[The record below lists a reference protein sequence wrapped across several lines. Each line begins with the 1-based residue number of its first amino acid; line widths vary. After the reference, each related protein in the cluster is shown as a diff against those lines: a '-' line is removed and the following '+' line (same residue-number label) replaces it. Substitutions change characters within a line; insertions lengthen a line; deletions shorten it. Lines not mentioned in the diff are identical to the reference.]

1 MPILR
6 RWLRLRP
13 ISPLASRFPLPA
25 FRLPPL
31 ASLLPLLAACVAD
44 STDRQITV
52 DTTHVGTI
60 VTATPVNRGTQGM
73 RERVRWAFS
82 PDRKAILVIADPVG
96 VENEPVPNGFFF
108 GDETRAFQ
116 TQMDSVWDVSVSP
129 NWKWI
134 GFGRAYKTSGAEG
147 SGENF
152 LTDVARRTQIDSA
165 TVRAASF
172 VSSGMSG
179 QRSIAQAGVIRVP
192 DNPRAA
198 TSVEIAAPKF
208 FPVAL
213 GWRVR
218 WTTDGSTLALGNNP
232 GRAND
237 DDSSQTWAALDPTT
251 GQLHGS
257 LPGDANL
264 AELKFTEGPTLEL
277 STPIDLSKSPPIEI
291 RRGTARFYVES
302 ERGVIT
308 IAQRSSP
315 TSNATSQRV
324 VGAGMAL
331 AATLGGRYVVA
342 LAPKSPT
349 VQNEMAVEPVVYTVV
364 W

>member
-1 MPILR
+1 MQKRSRLTSTLFPGPGIL
-6 RWLRLRP
+6 LSGLV
-13 ISPLASRFPLPA
+13 
-25 FRLPPL
+25 
-31 ASLLPLLAACVAD
+31 SLFAGCVVDSAEKQTTAD
-44 STDRQITV
+44 TS
-52 DTTHVGTI
+52 HAGTI
-60 VTATPVNRGTQGM
+60 VTVTPVNRGTQGM
-73 RERVRWAFS
+73 REHLRWALS
-82 PDRKAILVIADPVG
+82 PDRKAILVVADPVSI
-96 VENEPVPNGFFF
+96 ENEPVPNGFFF

-116 TQMDSVWDVSVSP
+116 TQMDSVWDVTVSP

-134 GFGRAYKTSGAEG
+134 GFGRAYKTAG
-147 SGENF
+147 GEAGQADF
-152 LTDVARRTQIDSA
+152 VGDVARRTQIDTA
-165 TVRAASF
+165 TVRAGSF

-179 QRSIAQAGVIRVP
+179 ERSLAQAGVIRVP

-198 TSVEIAAPKF
+198 ASVDSAAPRL

-232 GRAND
+232 GRTEDNQP
-237 DDSSQTWAALDPTT
+237 SQNWAALDPTT

-264 AELKFTEGPTLEL
+264 SELKFTEGPTLEL
-277 STPIDLSKSPPIEI
+277 AMPIDLSKSPPIEI
-291 RRGTARFYVES
+291 RRSARTFYIES

-308 IAQRSSP
+308 ITQRSTTGS
-315 TSNATSQRV
+315 TTSQRV

-331 AATLGGRYVVA
+331 AATAGGRYIVA
-342 LAPKSPT
+342 LAPKNPP
-349 VQNEMAVEPVVYTVV
+349 VQHEMAVEPVVYTVV